1 MISFKK
7 LVRSKTFIIA
17 TAAFLV
23 FLIGLS
29 ENLTEKIY
37 FNNFYPLISK
47 LLRFL
52 SSPFPFAIGDILYI
66 LLVAYLLW
74 YFFKTFKKYRAKAI
88 SLKQIGIKCLN
99 LILVLYLVFKL
110 SWALNYSR
118 PAIATKLGIANEKYN
133 TAQLVTLGKYFLI
146 RITHLKLKIDS
157 MNSRPKLYSV
167 AGLSKTAALSYQ
179 LQAKQNTA
187 FNYAITS
194 VKPCLFAGYVAKSG
208 IEGYY
213 NPLSGE
219 ANINMNLPP
228 FILPFTICHEI
239 AHQTGIAKED
249 EANLLGYITAIKSDD
264 INFQYAGYYCMF
276 RSILWEI
283 RVKSPNDYQMIF
295 ERIAPTVLADFKT
308 ENQFWLKNN
317 SDMSKYMSVA
327 FDRLLKLNN
336 QKKGIN
342 SYQDIVLW
350 LYNYHKKDLEKSL
363 SRGSSENW
371 ITKDLQRN

>member
-1 MISFKK
+1 MT
-7 LVRSKTFIIA
+7 VRSSLHKSLILLCLAFLIFII
-17 TAAFLV
+17 
-23 FLIGLS
+23 GLFPFVV
-29 ENLTEKIY
+29 EKCYSMVIY
-37 FNNFYPLISK
+37 PYIAVV
-47 LLRFL
+47 LRFI
-52 SSPFPFAIGDILYI
+52 SSIFSFAIGDILYI

-74 YFFKTFKKYRAKAI
+74 YFFKTFKKVKSKEI
-88 SLKQIGIKCLN
+88 NLKQVGIKCIN
-99 LILVLYLVFKL
+99 LILLLYLVFKL
-110 SWALNYSR
+110 SWALNYAR
-118 PAIATKLGIANEKYN
+118 PAIANKLGIANEKYN
-133 TAQLVTLGKYFLI
+133 TAQLVTLGKYYLI
-146 RITHLKLKIDS
+146 KINHLKLKRDR
-157 MNSRPKLYSV
+157 MKSRPKRYSIDD
-167 AGLSKTAALSYQ
+167 LSKIAISSYQ
-179 LQAKQNTA
+179 TQAKQNPV
-187 FNYAITS
+187 FNYPVPSI
-194 VKPCLFAGYVAKSG
+194 KPCLFASYITKSG

-219 ANINMNLPP
+219 ANVNMDLPP
-228 FILPFTICHEI
+228 FTLPFTICHEI

-283 RVKSPNDYQMIF
+283 KIKSPDDYQMIF
-295 ERIAPTVLADFKT
+295 DRIALTVLADFKT

-317 SDMSKYMSVA
+317 SEMSKYMSVA

-363 SRGSSENW
+363 SAGTSESW
-371 ITKDLQRN
+371 ITNYPHHN

>member
-1 MISFKK
+1 MSSKK
-7 LVRSKTFIIA
+7 LVHSKTFIIA

-23 FLIGLS
+23 FLLGLS
-29 ENLTEKIY
+29 ESLTEKIY
-37 FNNFYPLISK
+37 SNNLYPIISK

-52 SSPFPFAIGDILYI
+52 SALFPFAIGDVLYI
-66 LLVAYLLW
+66 LLVACLLW
-74 YFFKTFKKYRAKAI
+74 YFFKIFKKYRAKEI
-88 SLKQIGIKCLN
+88 NLKQLGIKCIN

-118 PAIATKLGIANEKYN
+118 PAIAKKLGIANEKYN
-133 TAQLVTLGKYFLI
+133 TAQLITLGKYYLI
-146 RITHLKLKIDS
+146 KITYLKLKIDS
-157 MNSRPKLYSV
+157 MNSRPKQYSV
-167 AGLSKTAALSYQ
+167 AALSKTATRSYQ
-179 LQAKQNTA
+179 FQAKQNTV
-187 FNYAITS
+187 FNYTIPS
-194 VKPCLFAGYVAKSG
+194 VKACLFANYVAKSG

-283 RVKSPNDYQMIF
+283 RMKSPNDYQMIF
-295 ERIAPTVLADFKT
+295 DRIAPTVLDDFKT

-363 SRGSSENW
+363 SRGSSESW
-371 ITKDLQRN
+371 ITKYPLHN

>member
-1 MISFKK
+1 MSSKK
-7 LVRSKTFIIA
+7 LVHSKTFIIA

-29 ENLTEKIY
+29 ESLTERIY
-37 FNNFYPLISK
+37 STNLYPIISK

-52 SSPFPFAIGDILYI
+52 SALFPFALGDVLYI

-74 YFFKTFKKYRAKAI
+74 YFFKIFKKYRAKEI
-88 SLKQIGIKCLN
+88 NLRQVGIKCIN

-118 PAIATKLGIANEKYN
+118 PAIAKKLGIANEKYN
-133 TAQLVTLGKYFLI
+133 TAQLVTLGKYYLI

-157 MNSRPKLYSV
+157 MNSRPKQYSV
-167 AGLSKTAALSYQ
+167 AGLSKTATLSYQ
-179 LQAKQNTA
+179 FQAKQNA
-187 FNYAITS
+187 IFNYTIPS
-194 VKPCLFAGYVAKSG
+194 VKACLFANYVAKSG

-213 NPLSGE
+213 NPISGE

-249 EANLLGYITAIKSDD
+249 EANLVGYITAIKSDD

-283 RVKSPNDYQMIF
+283 RMKSPNDYQMIF
-295 ERIAPTVLADFKT
+295 DRIAPTVLADFKA

-363 SRGSSENW
+363 SRGSSESW
-371 ITKDLQRN
+371 ITKYSQHN

>member
-1 MISFKK
+1 MSSKK
-7 LVRSKTFIIA
+7 LGHSKTFIIA

-23 FLIGLS
+23 FLLGLS
-29 ENLTEKIY
+29 ESLTEKIY
-37 FNNFYPLISK
+37 SNNLYPIISK

-52 SSPFPFAIGDILYI
+52 SALFPFAIGDVLYI
-66 LLVAYLLW
+66 LLVACLLW
-74 YFFKTFKKYRAKAI
+74 YFFKIFKKYRAKEI
-88 SLKQIGIKCLN
+88 NLKQVGIKCIN
-99 LILVLYLVFKL
+99 LILALYLVFKL

-118 PAIATKLGIANEKYN
+118 PAIAKKLGIADEKYN
-133 TAQLVTLGKYFLI
+133 TAQLVTLGKYYLI
-146 RITHLKLKIDS
+146 KITYLKLKIDS
-157 MNSRPKLYSV
+157 MNSRPKQYSV
-167 AGLSKTAALSYQ
+167 AALSKTATRSYQ
-179 LQAKQNTA
+179 FQAEQNTV
-187 FNYAITS
+187 FNYTIPS
-194 VKPCLFAGYVAKSG
+194 VKACLFANYVAKSG

-283 RVKSPNDYQMIF
+283 RMKSPNDYQMIF
-295 ERIAPTVLADFKT
+295 DRIAPTVLADFKT

-336 QKKGIN
+336 QKKGID

-350 LYNYHKKDLEKSL
+350 LYNYHKKDLEKTL
-363 SRGSSENW
+363 SRSSSESW
-371 ITKDLQRN
+371 ITKHPQRN

>member
-1 MISFKK
+1 MSSKK
-7 LVRSKTFIIA
+7 LVHSKTFIIA

-23 FLIGLS
+23 FLLGLS
-29 ENLTEKIY
+29 ESLTERIY
-37 FNNFYPLISK
+37 STNLYPIISK

-52 SSPFPFAIGDILYI
+52 SALFPFAIGDVLYI

-74 YFFKTFKKYRAKAI
+74 YFLKIFKKYRAKEI
-88 SLKQIGIKCLN
+88 NLKQIGIKCIN

-118 PAIATKLGIANEKYN
+118 PAIAKKLGIANEKYN
-133 TAQLVTLGKYFLI
+133 TAQLVTLGKYYLI

-157 MNSRPKLYSV
+157 MNSRPKQYSA
-167 AGLSKTAALSYQ
+167 AGLSKTATLSYQ
-179 LQAKQNTA
+179 LQAKQNA
-187 FNYAITS
+187 VFNYAVPS
-194 VKPCLFAGYVAKSG
+194 VKPCLFANYVAKSG

-283 RVKSPNDYQMIF
+283 RLKSPNDYQMIF
-295 ERIAPTVLADFKT
+295 DRIAPTVLADFKV
-308 ENQFWLKNN
+308 ENEFWLKNN

-363 SRGSSENW
+363 SRGSSESW
-371 ITKDLQRN
+371 ISKYPHRS